1 MIDHIA
7 SVAAFSTYFGAAF
20 FVLGLLACLYRRT
33 FKFGVAIM
41 LLANI
46 PLVLGLAFPQTLVSW
61 LSLTG
66 FDMGLL
72 PPATL
77 CHVIGI
83 GVAVGA
89 FVLLIILYA
98 LLMRLFRRK
107 PAATDARDASYSV
120 DAAHTSASLGAVVP
134 NNARNNARYGAKRHG
149 ARYQQDPKIST
160 SGGVSNID
168 ISVDDNE
175 PLLSAASTAATV
187 AAARAAAVA
196 AADDR
201 PIFPD
206 DEDLYQTYSGA
217 NRKGKGS
224 KAASRSRA
232 RSLHLNS
239 YDNPINLRAARA
251 HARREDLTRETGAN
265 LNWQEI
271 AQAGKNEAAF
281 DLVGGANAQR
291 EPTLSSDLFT
301 GQRSHG
307 AAAKGASLLRDA
319 AAVNGSN
326 NGPYSLAAD
335 NARGESLTLNERVAK
350 RNQAVHGI
358 HDLASEPEPDLDSLE
373 IAGNKVSDL
382 LNALDGDSS
391 KIKSLNDKKP
401 VTLPPLADRE
411 NSSFAALFN
420 SAQQEQQGLSGSKAQ
435 PQPQPQTKSKSQAA
449 APADIT
455 DPTVPSKAGSKP
467 NAQAARA
474 ASGASGAAQE
484 SGSAANSGGQSLA
497 ERMRAR
503 QQAMR
508 RQGAQAMAAKY
519 AAMAAA
525 DAADTDEDENTAAAE
540 AVSKSTQKQNRQQP
554 SPVVAAKTKTKDVAD
569 TDDEAAT
576 TAAAQDVAADE
587 LAGAGVDAA
596 DAADAAE
603 ADESDYANDNVA
615 DTAAEHSAAEQAAA
629 EQDKLAA
636 AKADRDALWEQVKW
650 FVPITARVKEPF
662 DALEVDNGYGRD
674 LISYSFVL
682 ETEPPLQGRP
692 LFSVEGFMDNSSY
705 VDQTHFTA
713 TFHEGNLQSLLTG
726 KPQSGAA
733 VSQEIK
739 PAAAAAREA
748 AARQSVQM
756 SAQQLQMVQDPVQM
770 AATQGMS
777 PESMVRNAGTATSGA
792 TAHYPQN
799 NPQGWAPNISA
810 QGAMAHPQA
819 DAAAAANAN
828 AATTAVSRASLQTPL
843 SAKLQAQ
850 HRAPLPLPAHL
861 AVAQEE
867 QAAAAAAAAQAK
879 AAGAVQ
885 GAAANSY
892 ALGSNQTDAAQDEAQ
907 ALAAILQGGGESVG
921 VPPAMHGSASNA
933 LTDSML
939 PNAQSLARLEQNGFI
954 GSGMSVAEA
963 LAQLG
968 SDVIATAN
976 AIEAKSKQRLQQE
989 QAQRAATTVAGAQNA
1004 KQSASHKVHLVP
1016 SAAAALA
1023 KKAISKTDK
1032 NEQIAPAAV
1041 TNTAATSA
1049 APATEVEAAKPRMG
1063 MFTAPGS
1070 MVSAA
1075 AAKALDKQQ
1084 NKSKKAPRQQTVP
1097 TVANVVGTT
1106 SLLGAG
1112 SSADQGYVPLATF
1125 QTTAYDT
1132 DLARNNSYLYQS
1144 APLSINIPVAELNA
1158 SANNVLGGGLVLTP
1172 ATPLPVDS
1180 PESITAQSRVHSQSQ
1195 PQGSAPEVP
1204 AAANLP
1210 KTIGVGQTWNHSVV
1224 LQLQPVVAPVGTGLN
1239 LTPAVVPGEATPA
1252 TATATRVANTATTAT
1267 KATPPTVNTAR
1278 PAMAASLAVE
1288 PVTVPA
1294 SHTASASAAAPAPA
1308 PAATTA
1314 TNHVSPATP
1323 AAAAKA
1329 AQAQHAT
1336 VQAQVAAPQA
1346 TVVSQSNHGIG
1357 VLHVVNPQPQQLT
1370 ITPATAVQTLPPVS
1384 AQVPPTALT
1393 VTPAITGTGTAP
1405 APATAA
1411 VAASA
1416 ASAVPVAQTQAA
1428 AAVANTAKSADAADT
1443 KTAITQKPV
1452 LPAASSAGQR
1462 TIAVPQANPHGK
1474 QQDVA
1479 TVQVATDVVAMDEAP
1494 ETPVQRKAP
1503 VAPSKRAASVTAPAK
1518 AATKT
1523 APAPAT
1529 TTTATASGTKQGAA
1543 GNKAN
1548 APAAAAKQGAK
1559 RTSATRQTE
1568 TPILRSVTRTPVTSA
1583 SEVIDNKA
1591 KILSSLKNRRRLLK
1605 ESEKA
1610 QAVER
1615 APQTAL
1621 QKAQRATQDQI
1632 HAAVTTKPQVAASSA
1647 SVQAPAAAQFAP
1659 TDKVAATVPPEPAPV
1674 TPEVRT
1680 EQPALKVTAP
1690 KPAVQSQPPLAPAV
1704 AADNTAL
1711 VTKSSSSSSS
1721 SSSKAADTVAH
1732 LTKSDAADTVS
1743 AAATEVEEPKPQ
1755 AAPEGATATKEKA
1768 APQQPPVPPASVVA
1782 RAEAATSAV
1791 PVQSEIA
1798 SAQSAAQ
1805 SVTPAT
1811 TTTTSKQAATVTA
1824 LEEQA
1829 AAPTAAKVLT
1839 PQRSPLKA
1847 KTEATHHKSLRTTVS
1862 ERKARAEQER
1872 QEREAQKQQ
1881 LEAQERAEAAALAT
1895 AQAETQ
1901 AAVAKMEELAAKAQ
1915 QRLRAKSQSIQQQ
1928 QATAPAPQTVQM
1940 PSLNHTEPELTTAA
1954 ASDVVASSSSSSS
1967 AQTVAPVS
1975 PKRSLKTNIK
1985 SRVRLAHEH
1994 EAQGAVVET
2003 APAAAPAAAAVPV
2016 PPAQPAQPT
2025 QPPTL
2030 LSRKLPQSL
2039 KKRMRV
2045 NKA

>member
-46 PLVLGLAFPQTLVSW
+46 PLVLGLAFPQTLVSL

-83 GVAVGA
+83 GAAVGA

-120 DAAHTSASLGAVVP
+120 DAANPAASLGAVVP

-168 ISVDDNE
+168 ISVDDKE

-301 GQRSHG
+301 GQRSQG

-319 AAVNGSN
+319 AVNGSN
-326 NGPYSLAAD
+326 NGPYGLDAE

-401 VTLPPLADRE
+401 VTLPPVAENE

-435 PQPQPQTKSKSQAA
+435 PQTQPKSQTTSSAAKSKGATTS
-449 APADIT
+449 
-455 DPTVPSKAGSKP
+455 

-474 ASGASGAAQE
+474 ASGASGASGAAPA
-484 SGSAANSGGQSLA
+484 SGSAAKSGGQSLA

-519 AAMAAA
+519 AAMAA
-525 DAADTDEDENTAAAE
+525 DAADDEDENTAAAE
-540 AVSKSTQKQNRQQP
+540 AGSKTTQKQSRQQP
-554 SPVVAAKTKTKDVAD
+554 SHGVAAKDVVD
-569 TDDEAAT
+569 TDDVAAT
-576 TAAAQDVAADE
+576 AAQDVATDE
-587 LAGAGVDAA
+587 LESADVAGADDTDVAA
-596 DAADAAE
+596 D
-603 ADESDYANDNVA
+603 NVTA
-615 DTAAEHSAAEQAAA
+615 TAAEQSAAEQEAA
-629 EQDKLAA
+629 EQAQLVAEKEA
-636 AKADRDALWEQVKW
+636 RDAIWEQVKW

-792 TAHYPQN
+792 TAPYPQN
-799 NPQGWAPNISA
+799 TPQGWAPNISA

-819 DAAAAANAN
+819 AAAATAN
-828 AATTAVSRASLQTPL
+828 AAATAASRSSLQTPL

-867 QAAAAAAAAQAK
+867 QAAAAAAAAQAQ

-892 ALGSNQTDAAQDEAQ
+892 ALGSNQTDAAQDEAR

-921 VPPAMHGSASNA
+921 VPPATQGSASNA

-989 QAQRAATTVAGAQNA
+989 QAQRAPTAAAGAQNA
-1004 KQSASHKVHLVP
+1004 KQNAPHKVHLVP

-1023 KKAISKTDK
+1023 KKAISKGDK
-1032 NEQIAPAAV
+1032 TEQSATAAA
-1041 TNTAATSA
+1041 TNTAAASA
-1049 APATEVEAAKPRMG
+1049 TPAAEAEAAKPRMG

-1075 AAKALDKQQ
+1075 AAKALDEQQ
-1084 NKSKKAPRQQTVP
+1084 NKSKKAPRQQAVP
-1097 TVANVVGTT
+1097 TVSSVGTT
-1106 SLLGAG
+1106 SLLGTG

-1125 QTTAYDT
+1125 QTTSYDT
-1132 DLARNNSYLYQS
+1132 DLARTNSYLYQS

-1172 ATPLPVDS
+1172 ATPMPVDS
-1180 PESITAQSRVHSQSQ
+1180 PETTTAQNHVHSQSQ

-1224 LQLQPVVAPVGTGLN
+1224 LQLQPVVASVGTGLN

-1252 TATATRVANTATTAT
+1252 TANAARAPQTATTA
-1267 KATPPTVNTAR
+1267 APQTAGTTR
-1278 PAMAASLAVE
+1278 PAIAASLSVE

-1294 SHTASASAAAPAPA
+1294 PAKAPASTSAPAPA

-1314 TNHVSPATP
+1314 TTPVSPTNP

-1329 AQAQHAT
+1329 APAQPAT
-1336 VQAQVAAPQA
+1336 VQAQTATPQT
-1346 TVVSQSNHGIG
+1346 TVVSQGNHGIG

-1393 VTPAITGTGTAP
+1393 ITPAITGSGTAP
-1405 APATAA
+1405 APVPAA
-1411 VAASA
+1411 IAASA
-1416 ASAVPVAQTQAA
+1416 AANAAPVAQTQASADA
-1428 AAVANTAKSADAADT
+1428 AAVANTAKTAVVADT
-1443 KTAITQKPV
+1443 KTVTQQNPA
-1452 LPAASSAGQR
+1452 LPAANQAGQR

-1474 QQDVA
+1474 QQDVV
-1479 TVQVATDVVAMDEAP
+1479 TVQVATDGVDIDAVP
-1494 ETPVQRKAP
+1494 ETPVQRQAP
-1503 VAPSKRAASVTAPAK
+1503 VAPTKSAAAATAPTNK
-1518 AATKT
+1518 VATKT
-1523 APAPAT
+1523 APAPT
-1529 TTTATASGTKQGAA
+1529 TTTTTTPTAATASGTKQGAA
-1543 GNKAN
+1543 GTKAN
-1548 APAAAAKQGAK
+1548 TPATAAKQGTK
-1559 RTSATRQTE
+1559 RTNATRQPE
-1568 TPILRSVTRTPVTSA
+1568 APVLRSVTRTPVTSA

-1591 KILSSLKNRRRLLK
+1591 KILSSLKNRRRMLK
-1605 ESEKA
+1605 ESEQS

-1615 APQTAL
+1615 AQ
-1621 QKAQRATQDQI
+1621 QKAQRATQDQS
-1632 HAAVTTKPQVAASSA
+1632 HAAGAATTTTTKPKVAAQSA
-1647 SVQAPAAAQFAP
+1647 AVQAPTAQVAP
-1659 TDKVAATVPPEPAPV
+1659 KDKVAAKAAQMPAPV
-1674 TPEVRT
+1674 TPEGRN
-1680 EQPALKVTAP
+1680 EKPALKVTAP
-1690 KPAVQSQPPLAPAV
+1690 EPAVKSQPTAAPVV
-1704 AADNTAL
+1704 AEADTAR
-1711 VTKSSSSSSS
+1711 VTKR
-1721 SSSKAADTVAH
+1721 SKAADTVAH

-1743 AAATEVEEPKPQ
+1743 AATTERDVPTPQ
-1755 AAPEGATATKEKA
+1755 AAPEVATAAPKEKA
-1768 APQQPPVPPASVVA
+1768 APAQRAAPSV
-1782 RAEAATSAV
+1782 
-1791 PVQSEIA
+1791 
-1798 SAQSAAQ
+1798 
-1805 SVTPAT
+1805 T
-1811 TTTTSKQAATVTA
+1811 TTTNNTTSSKQSASVTA
-1824 LEEQA
+1824 PEEQA
-1829 AAPTAAKVLT
+1829 TAPTTAKAAT
-1839 PQRSPLKA
+1839 TQRSPLKA
-1847 KTEATHHKSLRTTVS
+1847 KPETSHHKSLRTTVS

-1872 QEREAQKQQ
+1872 QEREAQRQQ

-1915 QRLRAKSQSIQQQ
+1915 QRLRAKSQTIQQQ
-1928 QATAPAPQTVQM
+1928 QQGTAPAPQTVQM
-1940 PSLNHTEPELTTAA
+1940 PSLHPTEPELTAAA
-1954 ASDVVASSSSSSS
+1954 ASDAVVASSSSSSS
-1967 AQTVAPVS
+1967 SEQTVAPAT

-1985 SRVRLAHEH
+1985 SRVRLAHEQ
-1994 EAQGAVVET
+1994 EAQGSVVET
-2003 APAAAPAAAAVPV
+2003 APTAAPAASAAPV
-2016 PPAQPAQPT
+2016 PPAPPAQPT

>member
-46 PLVLGLAFPQTLVSW
+46 PLVLGLAFPQTLVSL

-83 GVAVGA
+83 GAAVGT

-120 DAAHTSASLGAVVP
+120 DAANPAASLGAVVP

-168 ISVDDNE
+168 ISVDDKE

-301 GQRSHG
+301 GQRSQG

-319 AAVNGSN
+319 AVNGSN
-326 NGPYSLAAD
+326 NGPYGLDAE

-401 VTLPPLADRE
+401 VTLPPVAENE

-435 PQPQPQTKSKSQAA
+435 PQTQPKSQTTSSAAKSKGATTS
-449 APADIT
+449 
-455 DPTVPSKAGSKP
+455 

-474 ASGASGAAQE
+474 ASGASGASGAAPA
-484 SGSAANSGGQSLA
+484 SGSAAKSGGQSLA

-540 AVSKSTQKQNRQQP
+540 AGSKTTQKQSRQQP
-554 SPVVAAKTKTKDVAD
+554 SHGVAAKDVVD
-569 TDDEAAT
+569 TDDVAAT
-576 TAAAQDVAADE
+576 AAQDVATDE
-587 LAGAGVDAA
+587 LESADVAGADDTDVAA
-596 DAADAAE
+596 D
-603 ADESDYANDNVA
+603 NVTA
-615 DTAAEHSAAEQAAA
+615 TAAEQSAAEQEAA
-629 EQDKLAA
+629 EQAQLVAEKEA
-636 AKADRDALWEQVKW
+636 RDAIWEQVKW

-792 TAHYPQN
+792 TAPYPQN
-799 NPQGWAPNISA
+799 TPQGWAPNISA

-819 DAAAAANAN
+819 AAAATVN
-828 AATTAVSRASLQTPL
+828 AAATAASRSSLQTPL

-867 QAAAAAAAAQAK
+867 QAAAAAAAAQAQ

-892 ALGSNQTDAAQDEAQ
+892 ALGSNQTDAAQDEAR

-921 VPPAMHGSASNA
+921 VPPATQGSASNA

-989 QAQRAATTVAGAQNA
+989 QAQRAPTAAAGAQNA
-1004 KQSASHKVHLVP
+1004 KQNAPHKVHLVP

-1023 KKAISKTDK
+1023 KKAISKGDK
-1032 NEQIAPAAV
+1032 TEQSATAAA
-1041 TNTAATSA
+1041 TNTAAASA
-1049 APATEVEAAKPRMG
+1049 TPAAEAEAAKPRMG

-1075 AAKALDKQQ
+1075 AAKALDEQQ
-1084 NKSKKAPRQQTVP
+1084 NKSKKAPRQQAVP
-1097 TVANVVGTT
+1097 TVSSVGTT
-1106 SLLGAG
+1106 SLLGTG

-1125 QTTAYDT
+1125 QTTSYDT
-1132 DLARNNSYLYQS
+1132 DLARTNSYLYQS

-1172 ATPLPVDS
+1172 ATPMPVDS
-1180 PESITAQSRVHSQSQ
+1180 PETTTAQNHVHSQSQ

-1224 LQLQPVVAPVGTGLN
+1224 LQLQPVVASVGTGLN

-1252 TATATRVANTATTAT
+1252 NANAARAPQTATTA
-1267 KATPPTVNTAR
+1267 APQTAGTTR
-1278 PAMAASLAVE
+1278 PAIAASLSVE

-1294 SHTASASAAAPAPA
+1294 PAKAPASTSAPAPA

-1314 TNHVSPATP
+1314 TTPVSPTNP

-1329 AQAQHAT
+1329 APAQPAT
-1336 VQAQVAAPQA
+1336 VQAQTATPQT
-1346 TVVSQSNHGIG
+1346 TVVSQGNHGIG

-1393 VTPAITGTGTAP
+1393 ITPAITGSGTAP
-1405 APATAA
+1405 APVPAA
-1411 VAASA
+1411 IAASA
-1416 ASAVPVAQTQAA
+1416 AANAAPVAQTQASADA
-1428 AAVANTAKSADAADT
+1428 AAVANTAKTAVVADT
-1443 KTAITQKPV
+1443 KTVTQQNPA
-1452 LPAASSAGQR
+1452 LPAANQAGQR

-1474 QQDVA
+1474 QQDVV
-1479 TVQVATDVVAMDEAP
+1479 TVQVATDGVDMDAVP
-1494 ETPVQRKAP
+1494 ETPVQRQAP
-1503 VAPSKRAASVTAPAK
+1503 VAPTKSAAAATAPTNK
-1518 AATKT
+1518 VATKT
-1523 APAPAT
+1523 APAPT
-1529 TTTATASGTKQGAA
+1529 TTTTTTTPTAATASGTKQGAA
-1543 GNKAN
+1543 GTKAN
-1548 APAAAAKQGAK
+1548 TPATAAKQGTK
-1559 RTSATRQTE
+1559 RTNATRQPE
-1568 TPILRSVTRTPVTSA
+1568 APVLRSVTRTPVTSA

-1591 KILSSLKNRRRLLK
+1591 KILSSLKNRRRMLK
-1605 ESEKA
+1605 ESEQA

-1615 APQTAL
+1615 AQQA
-1621 QKAQRATQDQI
+1621 AQPRAKRATQDQSQSV
-1632 HAAVTTKPQVAASSA
+1632 AATTTTTKKPKVAAQSA
-1647 SVQAPAAAQFAP
+1647 AVQAPAAQVAP
-1659 TDKVAATVPPEPAPV
+1659 KDKVAVKVAQVPAPA
-1674 TPEVRT
+1674 TPEKRT
-1680 EQPALKVTAP
+1680 EQPALKVTVP
-1690 KPAVQSQPPLAPAV
+1690 EPAVQSQPKAAPAG
-1704 AADNTAL
+1704 AETDTAR
-1711 VTKSSSSSSS
+1711 VTKR
-1721 SSSKAADTVAH
+1721 SKAADTVAH

-1743 AAATEVEEPKPQ
+1743 AATTERDVPTPQ
-1755 AAPEGATATKEKA
+1755 AAPEVATAAPKEKA
-1768 APQQPPVPPASVVA
+1768 APVQPSVPTASVVA
-1782 RAEAATSAV
+1782 KAEAAT
-1791 PVQSEIA
+1791 
-1798 SAQSAAQ
+1798 AQRVAQ
-1805 SVTPAT
+1805 SVATNNT
-1811 TTTTSKQAATVTA
+1811 TTAKQSATATA
-1824 LEEQA
+1824 PEEQA
-1829 AAPTAAKVLT
+1829 VAPTTAKAAT
-1839 PQRSPLKA
+1839 TQRSPLKA
-1847 KTEATHHKSLRTTVS
+1847 KPETTHHKSLRTTVS

-1872 QEREAQKQQ
+1872 HEREAQRQQ

-1915 QRLRAKSQSIQQQ
+1915 QRLRAKSQTIQQQ
-1928 QATAPAPQTVQM
+1928 QQGTAPAPQTVQM
-1940 PSLNHTEPELTTAA
+1940 PSLHPTEPELTAAA
-1954 ASDVVASSSSSSS
+1954 ASDAVVASSSSSSE
-1967 AQTVAPVS
+1967 QTVAPAT

-1985 SRVRLAHEH
+1985 SRVRLAHEQ
-1994 EAQGAVVET
+1994 EAQGSVVET
-2003 APAAAPAAAAVPV
+2003 APTAAPAAATAAPM

>member
-46 PLVLGLAFPQTLVSW
+46 PLVLGLAFPQTLVSL

-83 GVAVGA
+83 GAAVGA

-120 DAAHTSASLGAVVP
+120 DAANPAASLGAVVP

-168 ISVDDNE
+168 ISVDDKE

-301 GQRSHG
+301 GQRSQG

-319 AAVNGSN
+319 AVNGSN
-326 NGPYSLAAD
+326 NGPYGLDAE

-401 VTLPPLADRE
+401 VTLPPVAENE

-435 PQPQPQTKSKSQAA
+435 PQTQPKSQTTSSAAKSKGATTS
-449 APADIT
+449 
-455 DPTVPSKAGSKP
+455 

-474 ASGASGAAQE
+474 ASGASGASGAAPA
-484 SGSAANSGGQSLA
+484 SGSAAKSGGQSLA

-519 AAMAAA
+519 AAMAA
-525 DAADTDEDENTAAAE
+525 DAADDEDENTAAAE
-540 AVSKSTQKQNRQQP
+540 AGSKTTQKQSRQQP
-554 SPVVAAKTKTKDVAD
+554 SPVVAAKDVAD
-569 TDDEAAT
+569 EEALP
-576 TAAAQDVAADE
+576 AQEDTADE
-587 LAGAGVDAA
+587 LAGADAA
-596 DAADAAE
+596 YAVE
-603 ADESDYANDNVA
+603 ADESDRAEDSVA
-615 DTAAEHSAAEQAAA
+615 ATAVEQSAADQEAAEQA
-629 EQDKLAA
+629 QLAA
-636 AKADRDALWEQVKW
+636 AKEARDAIWEQVKW

-792 TAHYPQN
+792 TAPYPQN
-799 NPQGWAPNISA
+799 TPQGWAPNISA

-819 DAAAAANAN
+819 AAAATAN
-828 AATTAVSRASLQTPL
+828 AAATAASRSSLQTPL

-867 QAAAAAAAAQAK
+867 QAAAAAAAAQAQ

-892 ALGSNQTDAAQDEAQ
+892 ALGSNQTDAAQDEAR

-921 VPPAMHGSASNA
+921 VPPATQGSASNA

-989 QAQRAATTVAGAQNA
+989 QAQRAPTAAAGAQNA
-1004 KQSASHKVHLVP
+1004 KQNAPHKVHLVP

-1023 KKAISKTDK
+1023 KKAISKGDK
-1032 NEQIAPAAV
+1032 TEQSATAAA
-1041 TNTAATSA
+1041 TNTAAASA
-1049 APATEVEAAKPRMG
+1049 TPAAEAEAAKPRMG

-1075 AAKALDKQQ
+1075 AAKALDEQQ
-1084 NKSKKAPRQQTVP
+1084 NKSKKAPRQQAVP
-1097 TVANVVGTT
+1097 TVSSVGTT
-1106 SLLGAG
+1106 SLLGTG

-1125 QTTAYDT
+1125 QTTSYDT
-1132 DLARNNSYLYQS
+1132 DLARTNSYLYQS

-1172 ATPLPVDS
+1172 ATPMPVDS
-1180 PESITAQSRVHSQSQ
+1180 PETTTAQNHVHSQSQ

-1224 LQLQPVVAPVGTGLN
+1224 LQLQPVVASVGTGLN

-1252 TATATRVANTATTAT
+1252 NANAARAPQTATTA
-1267 KATPPTVNTAR
+1267 APQTAGTTR
-1278 PAMAASLAVE
+1278 PAIAASLSVE

-1294 SHTASASAAAPAPA
+1294 PAKAPASTSAPAPA

-1314 TNHVSPATP
+1314 TTPVSPTNP

-1329 AQAQHAT
+1329 APAQPAT
-1336 VQAQVAAPQA
+1336 VQAQTATPQT
-1346 TVVSQSNHGIG
+1346 TVVSQGNHGIG

-1393 VTPAITGTGTAP
+1393 ITPAITGSGTAP
-1405 APATAA
+1405 APVPAA
-1411 VAASA
+1411 IAASA
-1416 ASAVPVAQTQAA
+1416 AANAAPVAQTQASADA
-1428 AAVANTAKSADAADT
+1428 AAVANTAKTAVVADT
-1443 KTAITQKPV
+1443 KTVTQQNPA
-1452 LPAASSAGQR
+1452 LPAANQAGQR

-1474 QQDVA
+1474 QQDVV
-1479 TVQVATDVVAMDEAP
+1479 TVQVATDGVDMDAVP
-1494 ETPVQRKAP
+1494 ETPVQRQAP
-1503 VAPSKRAASVTAPAK
+1503 VAPTKSAAAATAPTNK
-1518 AATKT
+1518 VATKT
-1523 APAPAT
+1523 APAPT
-1529 TTTATASGTKQGAA
+1529 TTTTTPTTTPTAATASGTKQGAA
-1543 GNKAN
+1543 GTKAN
-1548 APAAAAKQGAK
+1548 TPATAAKQGTK
-1559 RTSATRQTE
+1559 RTNATRQPE
-1568 TPILRSVTRTPVTSA
+1568 APVLRSVTRTPVTSA

-1591 KILSSLKNRRRLLK
+1591 KILSSLKNRRRMLK
-1605 ESEKA
+1605 ESEQA

-1615 APQTAL
+1615 AQQA
-1621 QKAQRATQDQI
+1621 AQPRAKRATQDQSQSV
-1632 HAAVTTKPQVAASSA
+1632 AATTTTTKKPKVAAQSA
-1647 SVQAPAAAQFAP
+1647 AVQAPAAQVAP
-1659 TDKVAATVPPEPAPV
+1659 KDKVAVKAAQMPAPV
-1674 TPEVRT
+1674 TPEGRN
-1680 EQPALKVTAP
+1680 EKPALKVTAP
-1690 KPAVQSQPPLAPAV
+1690 EPAVKSQPTAAPVV
-1704 AADNTAL
+1704 AEADTAR
-1711 VTKSSSSSSS
+1711 VTKR
-1721 SSSKAADTVAH
+1721 SKAADTVAH

-1743 AAATEVEEPKPQ
+1743 AATTERDVPTPQ
-1755 AAPEGATATKEKA
+1755 AAPEVATAAPKEKA
-1768 APQQPPVPPASVVA
+1768 APAQRAAPAV
-1782 RAEAATSAV
+1782 
-1791 PVQSEIA
+1791 
-1798 SAQSAAQ
+1798 
-1805 SVTPAT
+1805 T
-1811 TTTTSKQAATVTA
+1811 TTTNNTTSSKQSASVTA
-1824 LEEQA
+1824 PEEQA
-1829 AAPTAAKVLT
+1829 TAPTTAKAAT
-1839 PQRSPLKA
+1839 TQRSPLKA
-1847 KTEATHHKSLRTTVS
+1847 KPETTHHKSLRTTVS

-1872 QEREAQKQQ
+1872 HEREAQRQQ

-1915 QRLRAKSQSIQQQ
+1915 QRLRAKSQTIQQQ
-1928 QATAPAPQTVQM
+1928 QQGTAPAPQTVQM
-1940 PSLNHTEPELTTAA
+1940 PSLHPTEPELTAAA
-1954 ASDVVASSSSSSS
+1954 ASDAVVASSSSE
-1967 AQTVAPVS
+1967 QTVAPAT

-1985 SRVRLAHEH
+1985 SRVRLAHEQ
-1994 EAQGAVVET
+1994 EAQGSVVET
-2003 APAAAPAAAAVPV
+2003 APTAAPAAATAAPM